1 MEEAAV
7 KTIGT
12 NRAIARATAGAAGCA
27 LLLASCTL
35 GPDYHKPEVS
45 TPGQFRAQTT
55 AADATSIADAPWWSV
70 FNDPALQQLI
80 GEGLANNQDLQV
92 AVARIEQARALVGVA
107 QSEGKPQVGYD
118 SFVGGQESF
127 VPLPNSVGTAT
138 YGALGATLK
147 AAWELDVWGRIR
159 RSTESAQANL
169 LAQEDVRRGVL
180 LTLVTDLATGYFR
193 LLELD
198 RELVIAEDST
208 RVYKRTL
215 DLFTDRF
222 NAGRDSRLPVER
234 TQGTYDASRAKAE
247 ELRKQIAEQEN
258 ALSILVGGYP
268 KAVSR
273 GRLLTDQ
280 MTPATPTGATTALL
294 QRRPDILAAEQ
305 RMIQANADIGVAVAN
320 YFPKIGLAALGGG
333 IGAVIDSKGS
343 GFGVWQA
350 ALNAAG
356 PLYTGGRLKAVERN
370 RRAYWDETIASYK
383 KTVITAFQET
393 SNALS
398 AQQTLAQRRL
408 AQQSQVEALKRAV
421 DLASTRYDSGRA
433 SYFEVLE
440 ADQELFPAQALLA
453 QTQRDELLAVVSL
466 YKALGGGW
474 NLAPEQWTHPITTAS
489 SADGPGGRP

>member
-1 MEEAAV
+1 
-7 KTIGT
+7 
-12 NRAIARATAGAAGCA
+12 
-27 LLLASCTL
+27 
-35 GPDYHKPEVS
+35 
-45 TPGQFRAQTT
+45 
-55 AADATSIADAPWWSV
+55 
-70 FNDPALQQLI
+70 
-80 GEGLANNQDLQV
+80 
-92 AVARIEQARALVGVA
+92 
-107 QSEGKPQVGYD
+107 
-118 SFVGGQESF
+118 
-127 VPLPNSVGTAT
+127 VGTAT
-138 YGALGATLK
+138 YGAIGGALN

-180 LTLVTDLATGYFR
+180 LSLVTDLASGYLR

-208 RVYKRTL
+208 RIYKQTL

-234 TQGTYDASRAKAE
+234 TQGSYDASRAQAE
-247 ELRKQIAEQEN
+247 QLKKQIAEQEN

-268 KAVSR
+268 KAIGR
-273 GRLLTDQ
+273 GRVLTDQ
-280 MTPATPTGATTALL
+280 TTPTTPTGATTALL

-305 RMIQANADIGVAVAN
+305 RIVQANADVGVAVAN

-333 IGAVIDSKGS
+333 VGAVINSNWS

-350 ALNAAG
+350 ALQASG
-356 PLYTGGRLKAVERN
+356 PIFTGGRLEAEERN
-370 RRAYWDETIASYK
+370 RRAYWDETIAVYK

-398 AQQTLAQRRL
+398 AQQTLAQRRV
-408 AQQSQVEALKRAV
+408 AQQSQVEAQRRAV
-421 DLASTRYDSGRA
+421 NLAKERYDGGRA

-440 ADQELFPAQALLA
+440 AEQELFPAEGQLA

-474 NLAPEQWTHPITTAS
+474 NLAPEQWTRPVTTAS
-489 SADGPGGRP
+489 TAGGPGATP

>member
-1 MEEAAV
+1 M
-7 KTIGT
+7 KTIGSSS
-12 NRAIARATAGAAGCA
+12 AIARATAGAAGCA

-45 TPGQFRAQTT
+45 TPGQFRAQTG
-55 AADATSIADAPWWSV
+55 AAEAASVADMPWWNV

-80 GEGLANNQDLQV
+80 GEGLANNEDLQV

-107 QSEGKPQVGYD
+107 QSEGKPQVGYNT
-118 SFVGGQESF
+118 FGGGQESF

-138 YGALGATLK
+138 YGAIGAGLN

-198 RELVIAEDST
+198 RELAIADDST
-208 RVYKRTL
+208 RIYKQTL
-215 DLFTDRF
+215 DLFTERF

-234 TQGTYDASRAKAE
+234 TQGSYDASRAKAE
-247 ELRKQIAEQEN
+247 DLRKQIAAQEN

-268 KAVSR
+268 KAIAR

-280 MTPATPTGATTALL
+280 MTPPTPTGATTALL

-305 RMIQANADIGVAVAN
+305 RMIQANADIGVAIAN
-320 YFPKIGLAALGGG
+320 YFPKIGLSAFGGG
-333 IGAVIDSKGS
+333 IGAVIDSKWS

-350 ALNAAG
+350 GLSATG
-356 PLYTGGRLKAVERN
+356 PIFTGGRLESLEKN
-370 RRAYWDETIASYK
+370 RRAYWDETIALYK

-393 SNALS
+393 SDALS
-398 AQQTLAQRRL
+398 AQQTLAQRRVAL
-408 AQQSQVEALKRAV
+408 QSQVEAQGRAV
-421 DLASTRYDSGRA
+421 DLAKQRYDTGRA

-440 ADQELFPAQALLA
+440 AEQELFPAEGLLA
-453 QTQRDELLAVVSL
+453 QTQRDQLLAVVGL

-474 NLAPEQWTHPITTAS
+474 SLAPEQWTRPITTAS
-489 SADGPGGRP
+489 TADGPGGRP